1 MQFPQIWHL
10 SIWRIFYLHFQIQ
23 GWWKRTFRMRGSG
36 PSRLSP
42 SFLIHS
48 FVSPVS
54 CWQTFVS
61 MGGYYG
67 LFHKTLGSR
76 LQTDMLEGKQKL
88 EFLLFCGSID
98 ALQLWQTCYRD
109 MTSINHQQRSVSA
122 HPEVSD
128 SSGGAECCPLS
139 SLSCN
144 TSSWLL
150 DCCRS

>member
-1 MQFPQIWHL
+1 
-10 SIWRIFYLHFQIQ
+10 
-23 GWWKRTFRMRGSG
+23 MRGSG

-48 FVSPVS
+48 FTTPVP

-88 EFLLFCGSID
+88 EFLLFCRSID
-98 ALQLWQTCYRD
+98 ALQLWQTWYRD
-109 MTSINHQQRSVSA
+109 MTSISHQQRSVSA

-128 SSGGAECCPLS
+128 SSGGAECCPFQLIVGLLLQLMFFFMVFAVLS
-139 SLSCN
+139 KIILLSAVVFFFG
-144 TSSWLL
+144 
-150 DCCRS
+150 